1 MIRILLD
8 ELELLGEYLP
18 DFDELDEGM
27 QDVWLYDWP
36 NDRAIF
42 QDLERT
48 YRSGEMNEE

>member
-36 NDRAIF
+36 NDRA
-42 QDLERT
+42 DLSGPRAYLSER
-48 YRSGEMNEE
+48 